1 MGLRMALGG
10 LPEIF
15 LVLGEPCGPCFGY
28 HLGSKVGARRSRF
41 YRTLLVSVEADADA
55 YLEMKNGTSSMA
67 PGFPARA
74 RTSFFVAQ
82 VKLAR
87 GPIPRRAFGVIG
99 RVLLL
104 SFANVL
110 ALPFATR

>member
-1 MGLRMALGG
+1 MLGD
-10 LPEIF
+10 EKWNKF
-15 LVLGEPCGPCFGY
+15 D
-28 HLGSKVGARRSRF
+28 GSR
-41 YRTLLVSVEADADA
+41 L
-55 YLEMKNGTSSMA
+55 SST
-67 PGFPARA
+67 RA
-74 RTSFFVAQ
+74 NFFVAQ